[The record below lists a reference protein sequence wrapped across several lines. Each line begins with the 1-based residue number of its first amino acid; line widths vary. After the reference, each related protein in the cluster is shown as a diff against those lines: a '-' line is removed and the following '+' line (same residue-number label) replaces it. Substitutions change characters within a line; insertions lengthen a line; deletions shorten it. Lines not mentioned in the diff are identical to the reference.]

1 MRELHLLR
9 LFTHHYFQ
17 NDSQQNACGNQHLSI
32 WEMLLQ
38 KERQDSDYPGEK
50 KTEQRAFQH
59 DAAAQ
64 SQIVALE
71 KKNNFEALAI
81 EGSKSKQN

>member
-17 NDSQQNACGNQHLSI
+17 DDSQQNACGNQHLSI

-38 KERQDSDYPGEK
+38 NERKDSDRPGEK
-50 KTEQRAFQH
+50 KTEQRAF
-59 DAAAQ
+59 
-64 SQIVALE
+64 
-71 KKNNFEALAI
+71 
-81 EGSKSKQN
+81 

>member
-17 NDSQQNACGNQHLSI
+17 NDSEQNSCGNQHLSI

-38 KERQDSDYPGEK
+38 NEREDSDHPGEK
-50 KTEQRAFQH
+50 KAEQRAF
-59 DAAAQ
+59 
-64 SQIVALE
+64 
-71 KKNNFEALAI
+71 
-81 EGSKSKQN
+81 

>member
-17 NDSQQNACGNQHLSI
+17 DDSQQNARRNQHLSI

-38 KERQDSDYPGEK
+38 NERKHSDDPREK
-50 KTEQRAFQH
+50 KAEQRA
-59 DAAAQ
+59 
-64 SQIVALE
+64 S
-71 KKNNFEALAI
+71 
-81 EGSKSKQN
+81 